1 LNVRATGSRA
11 WTFANYP
18 QDIHK
23 QIFEVHGA
31 ARRKALNDHRA
42 WGCSMRLSGG
52 TLRNRSIRSPR
63 GLAVRP
69 TPGKV
74 KEALYSILAAR
85 IVDARVLDLYAGS
98 GAIGF
103 EALSRGAAHV
113 TFVERHAPTAAA
125 IAATAQALG
134 VGERIRVVCAAA
146 ERAAERLSGRFGIVY
161 ADPPYALPPPHAAF
175 AALLERGALEA
186 NALLVYEHRTDAPA
200 FSGAGFVSTREARY
214 GEVTLQF
221 LAVDAKE

>member
-1 LNVRATGSRA
+1 
-11 WTFANYP
+11 
-18 QDIHK
+18 
-23 QIFEVHGA
+23 
-31 ARRKALNDHRA
+31 
-42 WGCSMRLSGG
+42 MRLSGG

-85 IVDARVLDLYAGS
+85 IADARVLDLYAGS

-103 EALSRGAAHV
+103 EALSRGAAYV

-125 IAATAQALG
+125 IAATAEALG
-134 VGERIRVVCAAA
+134 VSERVRVVCASA
-146 ERAAERLSGRFGIVY
+146 ERAAARLEGRFDLVY
-161 ADPPYALPPPHAAF
+161 ADPPYASPPPFAAF
-175 AALLERGALEA
+175 AALRERGALA
-186 NALLVYEHRTDAPA
+186 ADAVLVYEHRTVAPSLA
-200 FSGAGFVSTREARY
+200 GSGFVSVREARY

-221 LAVDAKE
+221 FAADASD